1 MGFFKNLFKKENAE
15 TEQVVAPIKTE
26 QVSEYHK
33 CPVCGHENKTKT
45 IDWSKYNK
53 KYLDG
58 QIKMSIQEYVDLY
71 YYCPECGFLYADHDL
86 KEGIPQ
92 DYYDGKIKDAVYSKT
107 YQDIRN
113 SDNDETY
120 KKILLMEQIANCNMF
135 PFANINQIWLNYYLE
150 NENKEKQLF
159 YIKKRIDEIP
169 KGYSFASEIR
179 YNESVIEFAKG
190 CENEILHISKNEIIT
205 DLYRIAGNFEEARKS
220 AEFALSTYNFEY
232 QNAPRKLYYEYQL
245 KLIEA
250 QDKRHI

>member
-1 MGFFKNLFKKENAE
+1 MGFFKNLFKKDNVEIK
-15 TEQVVAPIKTE
+15 QVVAPIKTE

-71 YYCPECGFLYADHDL
+71 YYCPECGFLYATHDL
-86 KEGIPQ
+86 KEGIPK
-92 DYYDGKIKDAVYSKT
+92 DYYDGKIKDVVYSKT

-113 SDNDETY
+113 SNNDETY

-150 NENKEKQLF
+150 NGDKEKQLF
-159 YIKKRIDEIP
+159 YIQKRIDEVP
-169 KGYSFASEIR
+169 KGYSFASDIR
-179 YNESVIEFAKG
+179 YGESLIQFADSHKYKV
-190 CENEILHISKNEIIT
+190 LHIGKNEVLT
-205 DLYRIAGNFEEARKS
+205 NLHRMAGDFEEAKKH
-220 AEFALSTYNFEY
+220 AEFALSTYDFES
-232 QNAPRKLYYEYQL
+232 QNSPRKLYYEYQL

-250 QDKRHI
+250 QDKRHV